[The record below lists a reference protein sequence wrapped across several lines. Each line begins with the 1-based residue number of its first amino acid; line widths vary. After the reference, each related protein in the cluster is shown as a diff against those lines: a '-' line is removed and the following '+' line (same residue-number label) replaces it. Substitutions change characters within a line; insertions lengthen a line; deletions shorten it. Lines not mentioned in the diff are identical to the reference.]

1 MDKCN
6 QVGCE
11 LPATHEY
18 VWPTTGE
25 KKCSCGEHT
34 KAAQN
39 ILRVLG
45 IQGECPV
52 ECHEEGEG

>member
-39 ILRVLG
+39 ILR
-45 IQGECPV
+45 
-52 ECHEEGEG
+52 EEGEG